1 MNNLRK
7 ILSNYEFNNDVYCI
21 KTLNKS
27 QDIELNLRKKV
38 AQKKYDNYFDKISL
52 HHSIQIMDNEIIK
65 FLNKVP
71 KNSNILDIGSGW
83 CWIWRNIYKY
93 RPDVRIFALDI
104 LFF

>member
-1 MNNLRK
+1 M
-7 ILSNYEFNNDVYCI
+7 
-21 KTLNKS
+21 NKS

-83 CWIWRNIYKY
+83 CWI
-93 RPDVRIFALDI
+93 
-104 LFF
+104 